1 VPTIGRPK
9 QKATI
14 EPELGA
20 RPVRSALT
28 DTGDAA
34 RDAARDA
41 DGGIHL

>member
-20 RPVRSALT
+20 RPVRGALT
-28 DTGDAA
+28 DTGML